1 MDAIQSES
9 TVKWTEI
16 YFNSLIDGDVI
27 CPQFQVNVNFVYF
40 QVLCL
45 YMTCEARMQHSI
57 GFHFYCLINQR
68 QELFLIRKRARH
80 LFNPVNYGRIF

>member
-9 TVKWTEI
+9 TVKSNEI

-40 QVLCL
+40 Q
-45 YMTCEARMQHSI
+45 
-57 GFHFYCLINQR
+57 FFFYI
-68 QELFLIRKRARH
+68 
-80 LFNPVNYGRIF
+80 